1 MSSEVSYRIRLT
13 AFIALFVF
21 LLLAARLWQ
30 LQILQ
35 GGEFRRISKWNRVRI
50 VKLPAPRGIIYD
62 RQGTP
67 LVKNSPYYT
76 VALLKEMIKSA
87 DLNAIA
93 RFLGMD
99 TEEVNRRIEEHED
112 PFEPV
117 VLKEGLTPEEVAFIE
132 ARRSDYPALTIHVE
146 ETRHYL
152 YGEVGAHMIGYLG
165 RLTSSQVKSTDY
177 KDIPRESF
185 IGQWGVEKLY
195 DETLRGIPGRRVIE
209 VDALGRQLRILHEEP
224 PAKGNDLYLSM
235 DINLQKAAE
244 EAFGGHAG
252 ALVALKPST
261 GEVLGLVS
269 RPSFDPNLFSRG
281 ISYED
286 WLDLMNHEGNPML
299 NRALQSQYPP
309 GSTFK
314 IITAVAA
321 LEEGAITPNTKTTC
335 TGGIK
340 LGKWTFGCW
349 KPGGHG
355 TLSLHRALV
364 ESCDVYF
371 YVAGREADIDN
382 IARYARQFGLGSK
395 TGIPLADEKTGLVP
409 DRQWKKKAKNESWY
423 LGETYN
429 AAIGQ
434 GFVLATPAQMARV
447 ISAVSNGG
455 HLYDPVL
462 LRAENPPEPASNL
475 KVRKETLRVVKEA
488 LEGVVNERHGT
499 GGAARSPVVDIGGKT
514 GTAQVISG
522 KRRENLP
529 DSLSEAF
536 KDHAWFVA
544 FAPQEKPEIALSVF
558 VEHGG
563 HGGETAA
570 PIARKAI
577 EAYMNSLEGHN
588 ETQ

>member
-1 MSSEVSYRIRLT
+1 MNAEVSYRIRLS
-13 AFIALFVF
+13 AFVALFVF

-30 LQILQ
+30 LQILR
-35 GGEFRRISKWNRVRI
+35 GEEFRRISNLNRVRI

-62 RQGTP
+62 RNSIP
-67 LVKNSPYYT
+67 LVKNSPYYS
-76 VALLKEMIKSA
+76 VAVLQEMLNSA
-87 DLNAIA
+87 NLDAIA
-93 RFLGMD
+93 AYLGMD
-99 TEEVNRRIEEHED
+99 REELDRRIKEHVD
-112 PFEPV
+112 PFEPI
-117 VLKEGLTPEEVAFIE
+117 VLKGGLTFEEVAYID

-152 YGEVGAHMIGYLG
+152 YGEVGAHLIGYLG
-165 RLTSSQVKSTDY
+165 KLTSSQVESTGY

-195 DETLRGIPGRRVIE
+195 DETLRGTPGQRVIE

-224 PAKGNDLYLSM
+224 PEKGSDLYLSM

-244 EAFGGHAG
+244 EAFGERAG
-252 ALVALKPST
+252 ALVALKPTT

-269 RPSFDPNLFSRG
+269 KPSFDPNLFSRG
-281 ISYED
+281 ISYQD
-286 WLDLMNHEGNPML
+286 WLTLVNHEGNPML

-314 IITAVAA
+314 IITAAAA
-321 LEEGAITPNTKTTC
+321 LEEGAITPATRVTC

-340 LGKWTFGCW
+340 LGRWTFGCW
-349 KPGGHG
+349 KHGGHG

-371 YVAGREADIDN
+371 YLAGGETDIDN
-382 IARYARQFGLGSK
+382 IAKYARRFGLGSK
-395 TGIPLADEKTGLVP
+395 TGIPLATEKTGLVP
-409 DRQWKKKAKNESWY
+409 DRQWKKKVKNDSWY

-434 GFVLATPAQMARV
+434 GYVLATPAQMARLM
-447 ISAVSNGG
+447 SAVSNGG
-455 HLYDPVL
+455 HLYDAVL
-462 LRAENPPEPASNL
+462 LRAEHQPEPSSD
-475 KVRKETLRVVKEA
+475 VGVKEGTLRVIREA
-488 LEGVVNERHGT
+488 LKGVVNEPHGT
-499 GGAARSPVVDIGGKT
+499 GYAARSPVVEIGGKT
-514 GTAQVISG
+514 GTAQVISDKSRERMHG
-522 KRRENLP
+522 KQLA
-529 DSLSEAF
+529 AF

-544 FAPQEKPEIALSVF
+544 FAPTDKPEIALSVF

-563 HGGETAA
+563 HGGEAAA

-577 EAYMNSLEGHN
+577 EAYMSSTEARN
-588 ETQ
+588 EAQ

>member
-1 MSSEVSYRIRLT
+1 MNAEVSSRIRLS
-13 AFIALFVF
+13 AFVALFVF

-35 GGEFRRISKWNRVRI
+35 GGEFKRISNWNRVRI

-62 RQGTP
+62 RNSIP
-67 LVKNSPYYT
+67 LVKNSPYYS
-76 VALLKEMIKSA
+76 VGLLKEMLKSA
-87 DLNAIA
+87 DLDAIA
-93 RFLGMD
+93 AYLGMER
-99 TEEVNRRIEEHED
+99 EEVSRRIEEHED
-112 PFEPV
+112 PFEPIM
-117 VLKEGLTPEEVAFIE
+117 LKGGLTFEEVAYID
-132 ARRSDYPALTIHVE
+132 ARRSDYPALAIHVE

-152 YGEVGAHMIGYLG
+152 YGDVGAHLIGYLG
-165 RLTSSQVKSTDY
+165 KLTSSQVRNTDY

-195 DETLRGIPGRRVIE
+195 DGTLRGTPGQRVIE

-224 PAKGNDLYLSM
+224 PEKGDDLYLSM

-244 EAFGGHAG
+244 EAFGERAG
-252 ALVALKPST
+252 ALVALKPTT

-281 ISYED
+281 ISYQD
-286 WLDLMNHEGNPML
+286 WLTLVDDEGNPML

-321 LEEGAITPNTKTTC
+321 LEEGVVTPDTRVTC
-335 TGGIK
+335 TGG
-340 LGKWTFGCW
+340 LTQGRWTFGCW
-349 KPGGHG
+349 KHGGHG

-371 YVAGREADIDN
+371 YTVGRETDIDN

-395 TGIPLADEKTGLVP
+395 TGIPLAVERTGLVP
-409 DRQWKKKAKNESWY
+409 DRQWKKKVKNDSWY

-429 AAIGQ
+429 ASIGQ
-434 GFVLATPAQMARV
+434 GYVLATPAQMARLM
-447 ISAVSNGG
+447 SAVSNGG

-462 LRAENPPEPASNL
+462 LRAENPPEPSSN
-475 KVRKETLRVVKEA
+475 VGVKEKTLRLIRDA
-488 LEGVVNERHGT
+488 LKGVVNEPGGT
-499 GGAARSPVVDIGGKT
+499 GVAARSPVVEIGGKT
-514 GTAQVISG
+514 GTAQVISEKG
-522 KRRENLP
+522 RKKLTDNP
-529 DSLSEAF
+529 GAF
-536 KDHAWFVA
+536 EDHAWFVA
-544 FAPQEKPEIALSVF
+544 FAPADKPEVALSVF

-563 HGGETAA
+563 HGGSAAA

-577 EAYMNSLEGHN
+577 EAYMGSKEARN
-588 ETQ
+588 ETE